1 MLTESVEKEMIMQ
14 ERKRKREEKEEE
26 ENRKRQRHEMIKV
39 KEGVIISETLRQ
51 KRVKMKVIKRRR
63 RISYQARN

>member
-14 ERKRKREEKEEE
+14 ERKRKREENEEE

-39 KEGVIISETLRQ
+39 KEGVIISGDTYDR
-51 KRVKMKVIKRRR
+51 
-63 RISYQARN
+63 SG